1 MRAYRTRFARRPCGM
16 LTLRVQCREC
26 ERRMRGRILV
36 VSGLC
41 GEGGEQV
48 PYKAPIGI
56 LYGLSIR
63 DSTNRRITS

>member
-1 MRAYRTRFARRPCGM
+1 MSLHPAIGFAKGPVNTVGGVRIEVVNGPCG
-16 LTLRVQCREC
+16 E
-26 ERRMRGRILV
+26 E
-36 VSGLC
+36 
-41 GEGGEQV
+41 V